1 MKAKEANRRIKKK
14 KNKQEENETI
24 DLNDEIVIGLKE
36 KPKNKKRAE
45 KKSAPKKKKYKNK
58 QEEERAKKKKKRILK
73 LVKWLTILGIL
84 AGTVIF
90 FLLSPLFNILEI
102 KVVGNQKIA
111 SEKII
116 NMSGIVVNENAF
128 KIDIKQAIANIL
140 QEPYIE
146 KVEIKRVLPSTIEI
160 QVKERQATFML
171 EFANGY
177 VYINNQGYMLESA
190 EEKLEIPIITGY
202 VTPVENIVPGNR
214 LQTEDLK
221 KMETVLKI
229 METAKSN
236 EIEKMITKIDI
247 SDEKNYTL
255 ILEGEGKTA
264 YLGDASNINTRIQY
278 LKLVIEKEQGKR
290 GEVFINKDV
299 NTDGAIFR
307 EEV

>member
-1 MKAKEANRRIKKK
+1 MKAKEINRRIKKQ
-14 KNKQEENETI
+14 KNKQKENEKF
-24 DLNDEIVIGLKE
+24 DLDNEIVIGLKE
-36 KPKNKKRAE
+36 KTKNKKRAE

-58 QEEERAKKKKKRILK
+58 QEEERAKKKKKKILK

-84 AGTVIF
+84 AGTIIF

-102 KVVGNQKIA
+102 KVVGNQKIT

-116 NMSGIVVNENAF
+116 DMSGIIINENAF
-128 KIDIKQAIANIL
+128 KIDTKQAIINIL

-177 VYINNQGYMLESA
+177 VYINNQGYMLEIS

-202 VTPVENIVPGNR
+202 ITPVENIVPGNR
-214 LQTEDLK
+214 LQTDDLK
-221 KMETVLKI
+221 KMKAVLKI
-229 METAKSN
+229 METARSN

-247 SDEKNYTL
+247 SNDRNYTL

-290 GEVFINKDV
+290 GEVFVNQDV
-299 NTDGAIFR
+299 NTEGAIFR

>member
-1 MKAKEANRRIKKK
+1 MKAKEVNRRIKKQ
-14 KNKQEENETI
+14 KNKQKENEKF
-24 DLNDEIVIGLKE
+24 DLDNEIVIGLKE
-36 KPKNKKRAE
+36 KTKNKKRAE

-84 AGTVIF
+84 AGTIIF

-102 KVVGNQKIA
+102 KVVGNQKIT

-116 NMSGIVVNENAF
+116 NMSGIIINENAF
-128 KIDIKQAIANIL
+128 KIDTKQAIINIL

-177 VYINNQGYMLESA
+177 VYINNQGYMLEIS

-202 VTPVENIVPGNR
+202 ITPVENIVPGNR

-221 KMETVLKI
+221 KMKAVLKI
-229 METAKSN
+229 METARSN

-247 SDEKNYTL
+247 SNDRNYTL

-290 GEVFINKDV
+290 GM
-299 NTDGAIFR
+299 
-307 EEV
+307 